1 MILEFGVA
9 QHRASLDSHDKIFA
23 TIFYWVVDVVVV
35 VVVVDDVVSTSSF

>member
-9 QHRASLDSHDKIFA
+9 QHRAPLDSHDKIFA

-35 VVVVDDVVSTSSF
+35 VVVDDVVSTSSF